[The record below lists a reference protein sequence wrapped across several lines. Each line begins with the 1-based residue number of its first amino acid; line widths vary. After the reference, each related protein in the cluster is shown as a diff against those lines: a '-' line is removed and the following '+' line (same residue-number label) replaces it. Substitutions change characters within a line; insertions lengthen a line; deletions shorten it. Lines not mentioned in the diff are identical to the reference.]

1 MCGELCVMYRCVCMC
16 VCVYDIYVCVCM
28 SVYVYDKCAHVYTD
42 MHECQCRLTHATGHV
57 ELRGQL
63 YKLNENQYLYSEV
76 TIISHTPSH
85 DTRE

>member
-1 MCGELCVMYRCVCMC
+1 MYRCVCMC

-63 YKLNENQYLYSEV
+63 Y
-76 TIISHTPSH
+76 
-85 DTRE
+85 